1 MCETSV
7 RVDPG
12 YAAGHNNL
20 GLVLQALGEADGA
33 ISAFQ
38 KSILLV
44 PAEPAAHLNL
54 AKLYIRL
61 GSEGRARSLLRG
73 YLERE
78 PGHPGARKLLN
89 QLDE

>member
-1 MCETSV
+1 
-7 RVDPG
+7 
-12 YAAGHNNL
+12 NL

-38 KSILLV
+38 KSISLD
-44 PAEPAAHLNL
+44 PAEPAAYLNL
-54 AKLYIRL
+54 AKLYTRI
-61 GSEGRARSLLRG
+61 GSEGRARSLLRS
-73 YLERE
+73 YLGRE